1 MDLQKPIV
9 DHLCGELDIE
19 KNKYYPMIRKKI
31 IIKYQF
37 CLGCVKYVTIL
48 ICMRGLLLS
57 IPFKIISYAN
67 ILPHKYNSKRVYH

>member
-48 ICMRGLLLS
+48 IFRSLFQPIVGLVC
-57 IPFKIISYAN
+57 K
-67 ILPHKYNSKRVYH
+67 